1 VIRAVFF
8 DVDQTLVDF
17 DAAAVRAHTALF
29 GEADGYR
36 LWCELTPQFW
46 PLFTDGTLTFDE
58 MRAARMARYL
68 ELSGDRCRDGALMEK
83 RRWALVEESFQTFD
97 DVQPCLDQLRG
108 QGLSLGV
115 ITNNESVHQR
125 RKLVTV
131 GLDDAFDA
139 VVISGEV
146 GIAKPDRAIFT
157 LACERLD
164 VPPAHALHVGDLLDT
179 DARAAQA
186 AGLTG
191 VWLDRLGLDD
201 GTAEVPVIGS
211 LDALPELVGAV
222 RPVPDQA
229 PGVLRQ

>member
-1 VIRAVFF
+1 MIRTVFF

-29 GEADGYR
+29 GDGGGYR
-36 LWCELTPQFW
+36 LWCELSPQFW
-46 PLFTDGTLTFDE
+46 PLFTDGTLSFDE

-68 ELSGDRCRDGALMEK
+68 ELSGHGCRDGALMEH
-83 RRWALVEESFQTFD
+83 RRWALVEESFQTFN
-97 DVQPCLDQLRG
+97 DVQPCLDALRER
-108 QGLSLGV
+108 GLPLGV

-146 GIAKPDRAIFT
+146 GVAKPDPAIFA

-164 VPPAHALHVGDLLDT
+164 VAPAEALHVGDLLDT
-179 DARAAQA
+179 DARAAQS

-201 GTAEVPVIGS
+201 GTADVPVIGG
-211 LDALPELVGAV
+211 LDALPELVGLQRV
-222 RPVPDQA
+222 
-229 PGVLRQ
+229 GE

>member
-17 DAAAVRAHTALF
+17 DAAALRAHAALF
-29 GEADGYR
+29 GDGDGYR

-46 PLFTDGTLTFDE
+46 PLFTDGELSFDE

-68 ELSGDRCRDGALMEK
+68 ELSGSACRDGALMEN
-83 RRWALVEESFQTFD
+83 RRWALVEESFQIFD
-97 DVQPCLDQLRG
+97 DVQPCLDALRRCD
-108 QGLSLGV
+108 LVLGV

-131 GLDDAFDA
+131 GLPDAFDA

-146 GIAKPDRAIFT
+146 GVAKPDPAIFA
-157 LACERLD
+157 LACNRLG
-164 VPPAHALHVGDLLDT
+164 VAPAEALHVGDLLDT

-191 VWLDRLGLDD
+191 VWLDRLGLDE
-201 GTAEVPVIGS
+201 GTADVPVISS
-211 LDALPELVGAV
+211 LDALPELVGTAW
-222 RPVPDQA
+222 PVHD
-229 PGVLRQ
+229 

>member
-1 VIRAVFF
+1 MIHAVFF

-29 GEADGYR
+29 GDGDGYR

-46 PLFTDGTLTFDE
+46 PLFTGGELSFDE

-68 ELSGDRCRDGALMEK
+68 ELAGHPCRDGALMEN

-97 DVQPCLDQLRG
+97 DVQPCLDALRRR
-108 QGLSLGV
+108 GLPLGV

-139 VVISGEV
+139 VLISGEV
-146 GIAKPDRAIFT
+146 GIAKPDPAIFT

-164 VPPAHALHVGDLLDT
+164 VAPAEALHVGDLLDT

-201 GTAEVPVIGS
+201 GTADLPVIGS
-211 LDALPELVGAV
+211 LEALPPLVGAL
-222 RPVPDQA
+222 RPVPD
-229 PGVLRQ
+229 